1 MEHWPREG
9 DAEAMPRVPKVPKSR
24 EPSESRK
31 TFAASVRR
39 ERHAQGLTLEDLG
52 ERSNLE
58 WSYLSQVE
66 RGIRNITVDN
76 MDAIARGLGL
86 PLRDL
91 L

>member
-1 MEHWPREG
+1 M
-9 DAEAMPRVPKVPKSR
+9 
-24 EPSESRK
+24 
-31 TFAASVRR
+31 
-39 ERHAQGLTLEDLG
+39 TLEDLG